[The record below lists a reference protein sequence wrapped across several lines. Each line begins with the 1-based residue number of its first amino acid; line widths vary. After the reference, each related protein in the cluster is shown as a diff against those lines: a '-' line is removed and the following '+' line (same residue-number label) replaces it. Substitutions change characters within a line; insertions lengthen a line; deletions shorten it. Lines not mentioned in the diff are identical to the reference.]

1 MDMTPQRWANTTAY
15 LDDVFGE
22 QDEHLAGLMQ
32 RAVEAGL
39 PDIAVSPDVGRL
51 LKLLTTLSGGL
62 SGGSLALELGTLA
75 GYSGIWIARGLAP
88 GGRLIT
94 VEPEPAH
101 AAFARQA
108 FDEAGVGTMVEVVE
122 RPALDIMPALLD
134 KHGHGS
140 FDLVFLDAIKD
151 EYPDYLEHARPML
164 RPGGLLVADNTLGA
178 GDWWID
184 DEPGRSADRD
194 AMDRFNRAVAADPAF
209 EAACVPLRQGLV
221 IARRNA

>member
-1 MDMTPQRWANTTAY
+1 MDMTPQRWTNTSAY
-15 LDDVFGE
+15 LHDVFGA
-22 QDEHLAGLMQ
+22 QDEHLAGLMR

-51 LKLLTTLSGGL
+51 LKLLTTLSGG
-62 SGGSLALELGTLA
+62 SLVLELGTLA

-88 GGRLIT
+88 GGRLISI
-94 VEPEPAH
+94 EPEPAH
-101 AAFARQA
+101 AAFARTA
-108 FDEAGVGTMVEVVE
+108 FDEAGVGTMVEVIE
-122 RPALDIMPALLD
+122 RPALDIMPSLLE
-134 KHGHGS
+134 KHGRGS
-140 FDLVFLDAIKD
+140 FDLIFLDAIKS

-184 DEPGRSADRD
+184 EKPGRNADRD
-194 AMDRFNRAVAADPAF
+194 AMDRFNRAVADDPAF

-221 IARRNA
+221 IAQRNP